1 MTKHMKQLFLY
12 AVPWKVKAFA
22 TDKLPS
28 FVYLKLALRY
38 RLLWGTV
45 FSAQRNQ
52 NIITVMYG
60 AF

>member
-1 MTKHMKQLFLY
+1 MTKHVKRFLY
-12 AVPWKVKAFA
+12 ALSLKFKAVA
-22 TDKLPS
+22 TDKLQS

-38 RLLWGTV
+38 RLLWDTV

-52 NIITVMYG
+52 NITTVMYG

>member
-12 AVPWKVKAFA
+12 AVSLKVKAVA
-22 TDKLPS
+22 TDKLQS
-28 FVYLKLALRY
+28 FVHLKLALRC
-38 RLLWGTV
+38 RLLWDTV

-52 NIITVMYG
+52 NIITVIYG